1 MIEQNSIANQK
12 FSTVNNTMVV
22 GNQATFESAF
32 TKKVSGKSLIKNA
45 CGTAKGPSQ
54 PQAIK
59 TDALWKPIIRKFR

>member
-1 MIEQNSIANQK
+1 
-12 FSTVNNTMVV
+12 MVV